1 MHKHMNQVR
10 SPNGSP
16 PVRGQVKRWNSFHGG
31 GNFET
36 NPSNVNGERC
46 LSPKSNLEPYRAV
59 PKAVQVLR
67 SESVDRGHRIQPPP
81 PPAFPRRRFSV
92 CFGKRTGGSARR
104 PNECFVLEPSE
115 MIVRMN
121 CVVLVCS
128 VGINRFS
135 SESTIGCE
143 TLFQV
148 IRYQRAWII
157 TRDPGSRTWDCIL
170 YTWNT
175 SLDGSDHC
183 SQSTSGIN
191 DTHVGFRVTRVP

>member
-46 LSPKSNLEPYRAV
+46 LSPKSNLEHYRAV

-104 PNECFVLEPSE
+104 SNECFVLEPSQ
-115 MIVRMN
+115 M
-121 CVVLVCS
+121 VVVS
-128 VGINRFS
+128 I
-135 SESTIGCE
+135 
-143 TLFQV
+143 TLLF
-148 IRYQRAWII
+148 
-157 TRDPGSRTWDCIL
+157 CL
-170 YTWNT
+170 
-175 SLDGSDHC
+175 L
-183 SQSTSGIN
+183 
-191 DTHVGFRVTRVP
+191 

>member
-92 CFGKRTGGSARR
+92 
-104 PNECFVLEPSE
+104 
-115 MIVRMN
+115 
-121 CVVLVCS
+121 
-128 VGINRFS
+128 
-135 SESTIGCE
+135 
-143 TLFQV
+143 
-148 IRYQRAWII
+148 W
-157 TRDPGSRTWDCIL
+157 
-170 YTWNT
+170 
-175 SLDGSDHC
+175 
-183 SQSTSGIN
+183 
-191 DTHVGFRVTRVP
+191 

>member
-92 CFGKRTGGSARR
+92 CIGGDELSKGDSCDRKHKAIVQSSPSK
-104 PNECFVLEPSE
+104 PNMYTPPYKL
-115 MIVRMN
+115 
-121 CVVLVCS
+121 
-128 VGINRFS
+128 
-135 SESTIGCE
+135 
-143 TLFQV
+143 
-148 IRYQRAWII
+148 YYI
-157 TRDPGSRTWDCIL
+157 TKLTRL
-170 YTWNT
+170 YTILRRT
-175 SLDGSDHC
+175 
-183 SQSTSGIN
+183 
-191 DTHVGFRVTRVP
+191 